1 MLLNRHPLIIN
12 QKDRYKHTGFMVA
25 CENKNSIPII
35 NLLIHRYPNIIE
47 QKNDVGE
54 SGFRMAC

>member
-47 QKNDVGE
+47 QNNDVG
-54 SGFRMAC
+54 